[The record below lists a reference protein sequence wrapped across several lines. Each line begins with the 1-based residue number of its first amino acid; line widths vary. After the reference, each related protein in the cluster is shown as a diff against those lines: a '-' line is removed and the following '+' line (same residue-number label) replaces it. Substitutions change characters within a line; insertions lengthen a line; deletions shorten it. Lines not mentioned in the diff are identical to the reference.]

1 MAVLYGVFLYMGLV
15 ALTGNQF
22 FERILMIFMQP
33 SKYPKRPYTERVP
46 PRDIFGL
53 TAIQLL
59 MFAALYII
67 KTIKSVALPP
77 PSSSPSD
84 T

>member
-1 MAVLYGVFLYMGLV
+1 LTPLLIHLLVLGTLFAMQALKAIPMAVLYGVFLYMGLV

-46 PRDIFGL
+46 PRDIL
-53 TAIQLL
+53 
-59 MFAALYII
+59 
-67 KTIKSVALPP
+67 
-77 PSSSPSD
+77 D
-84 T
+84 